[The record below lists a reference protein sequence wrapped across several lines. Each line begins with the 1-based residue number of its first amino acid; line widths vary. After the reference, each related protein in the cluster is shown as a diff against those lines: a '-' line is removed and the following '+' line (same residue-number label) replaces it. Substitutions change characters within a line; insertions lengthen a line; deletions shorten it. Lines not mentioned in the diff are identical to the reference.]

1 MSLCSLSYSQKVFC
15 DTRVLENKETKPYN
29 WGKWLG
35 LTLNHPAS
43 TLFSS
48 AQLCPKAF
56 LRYGTLGYSVCR
68 KSWKAFMDIF
78 PPFAEDR
85 QPVWMRLWF
94 TLVARLGLM
103 WLVLFQCE
111 AFLPFGQAYIHLTIR
126 IFENCVVLSL
136 SCNMKITFFVCVCV
150 LILCPLYPNTQMTG
164 HYVWVGCM
172 RRVGR
177 PLGQGF
183 WLLWVRL
190 MCHPSHIFSASS
202 SVLVPWLWS

>member
-85 QPVWMRLWF
+85 QPVWVRLWF

-150 LILCPLYPNTQMTG
+150 NFMSIVSQYPDDWSLCLGRLHEEGWQATG
-164 HYVWVGCM
+164 TGVLASLSEAHVS
-172 RRVGR
+172 
-177 PLGQGF
+177 PKSH
-183 WLLWVRL
+183 LL
-190 MCHPSHIFSASS
+190 SF
-202 SVLVPWLWS
+202 